1 MSSFIGKK
9 IMSKLLTQLLLIQ
22 ADLIRHSLDKYDI
35 LPPLQYISK
44 NSFSIFIV

>member
-1 MSSFIGKK
+1 MSSFLGKK

-22 ADLIRHSLDKYDI
+22 ADLIRYSQYDI

-44 NSFSIFIV
+44 NSFSMFIV